1 MHTDSKD
8 LHRRRLQ
15 VGYDVITAAA
25 AAIRDEPELGFHL
38 ERLNGCRVKRAKN
51 DDASKKVSDSQGRHH
66 RQCQQVAG
74 HGFHLRLPQPLTT
87 DLICLPESRSGR
99 GRHTGEKRAPQMDL
113 PIPEQIREAPGK
125 TCRSGK
131 GPHQSYSNGELKG
144 QASDSIIQ

>member
-25 AAIRDEPELGFHL
+25 AIREEPELGFHL
-38 ERLNGCRVKRAKN
+38 ERLDGCRVKRAKN

-74 HGFHLRLPQPLTT
+74 HGIGLTGRT
-87 DLICLPESRSGR
+87 SLTGAVCTVDGGGVCPENEFG
-99 GRHTGEKRAPQMDL
+99 G
-113 PIPEQIREAPGK
+113 IP
-125 TCRSGK
+125 
-131 GPHQSYSNGELKG
+131 
-144 QASDSIIQ
+144 